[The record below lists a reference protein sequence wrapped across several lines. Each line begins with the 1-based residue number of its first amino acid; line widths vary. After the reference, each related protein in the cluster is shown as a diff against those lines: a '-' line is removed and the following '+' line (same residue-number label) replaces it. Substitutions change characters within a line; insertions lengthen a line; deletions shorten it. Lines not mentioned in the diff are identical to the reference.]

1 MSGDIFKKP
10 INKLQKGQEVWL
22 EGTSEKEI
30 EFIHKMIGDGYKNLK
45 FHLTEY
51 ENQSGLDSSDLAL
64 KSMINDVEGLLILS
78 QRFENKIGHL
88 DKQIEDLKDCIDRL
102 NKSGNANEIEI
113 KDLKLSLDNKIKELD
128 LLMKESKII
137 SDEEIAK
144 SEYN

>member
-1 MSGDIFKKP
+1 MNGDIFKNP
-10 INKLQKGQEVWL
+10 IDKLKKGQEVWL

-30 EFIHKMIGDGYKNLK
+30 EFIHKMIGDGYENLK

-78 QRFENKIGHL
+78 QRYENKIGHL
-88 DKQIEDLKDCIDRL
+88 DRQIEDLKDCLDRL
-102 NKSGNANEIEI
+102 NKSGNANEAEI
-113 KDLKLSLDNKIKELD
+113 KDLRVSLENKIKELD

-137 SDEEIAK
+137 SDEEVIK
-144 SEYN
+144 SDYN